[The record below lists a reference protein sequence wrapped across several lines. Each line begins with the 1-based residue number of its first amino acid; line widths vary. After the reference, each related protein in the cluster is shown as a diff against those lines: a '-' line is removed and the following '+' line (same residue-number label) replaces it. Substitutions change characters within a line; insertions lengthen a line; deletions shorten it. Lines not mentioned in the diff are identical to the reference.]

1 MIIDY
6 LCVGAHVIAGRD
18 FLYTSVFGDPSDIT
32 LGATYFIFIDSLLL
46 LYHVIFEK
54 YLIKNKK
61 KKNKL
66 YCVDEEATISLNV
79 WVTTFGPPCISN
91 NDCPLVTAADV
102 K

>member
-54 YLIKNKK
+54 YLIKTV
-61 KKNKL
+61 KL
-66 YCVDEEATISLNV
+66 FTNHKQNNV
-79 WVTTFGPPCISN
+79 SIICSSCFDLASQTVLLLYNHI
-91 NDCPLVTAADV
+91 
-102 K
+102 